1 MKGLAVDDLEVTT
14 LDQKEL
20 GAKTKFTH
28 KSGTKPLPGYT
39 IKRGIGWG
47 GFGEVY
53 YAISDGGKEVA
64 LKLVQ
69 RHLEV
74 ELRGISHCLNLKHP
88 HLVSLYDVI
97 QNDKGESWVVMEYL
111 AGQSLQDRLEAANGA
126 IKFEEC
132 VHWLNGIARAVDF
145 LHEQGIVHRDLKPGN
160 VFSENDIVKVG
171 DYGLSKFIS
180 ASRRSGQTQSVG
192 TVHYMAPE
200 ISTGN
205 YGKSVDIYA
214 AAVMAYEMLTG
225 DVPFDGE
232 TAGEVLM
239 KHLTAEP
246 NLSRIDAQFRP
257 IFAKA
262 LAKDPA
268 HRFGSV
274 AELVAAI
281 LAVARGDKPDASEQ
295 LAPTPSPKVLAGPQI
310 PVDLK
315 HSLPPVPGTFK
326 ARRRAFSDVLWSL
339 FLAGV
344 LSGLLPILALT
355 AWLVLADQ
363 QPQLN
368 QYITLSVVTG
378 ISSWGL
384 LLLGRFWE
392 HERSEPATRRFS
404 SFVFGLVMAV
414 VVFGMNVWLDRP
426 MGQLQPDM
434 VTSAQFSEET
444 FQQIAP
450 VALVYA
456 SLFGLIFAIPDWA
469 RSVCSGR
476 KGRFSGWRAIW
487 PGAASVLLATL
498 TGVDE
503 KGLDPMWMGAVVVMT
518 AVIVQWVSPYLET
531 KKRHRFAGHP

>member
-1 MKGLAVDDLEVTT
+1 MKGLAVDELEVTT
-14 LDQKEL
+14 LDDKQH
-20 GAKTKFTH
+20 GPKTKFSY
-28 KSGTKPLPGYT
+28 KSGSKPLPGYT
-39 IKRGIGWG
+39 IKRGLGWG

-53 YAISDGGKEVA
+53 FATSDGGKEVA

-69 RHLEV
+69 RHLDV
-74 ELRGISHCLNLKHP
+74 ELRGVSHCLNLKHP
-88 HLVSLYDVI
+88 HLVATYDVV
-97 QNDKGESWVVMEYL
+97 QNDKGESWIVMEYL

-126 IKFEEC
+126 MKFEEC
-132 VHWLNGIARAVDF
+132 VHWLNGIAKAIDF

-160 VFSENDIVKVG
+160 VFSEHDIVKVG

-205 YGKSVDIYA
+205 YGKSVDIYST
-214 AAVMAYEMLTG
+214 AVMAYEMLTG

-246 NLSRIDAQFRP
+246 NLSRIDVKYRP
-257 IFAKA
+257 VFAKA

-268 HRFGSV
+268 HRFHSV
-274 AELVAAI
+274 AELVDAI
-281 LAVARGDKPDASEQ
+281 CQVAHGGKPVPKNDPP
-295 LAPTPSPKVLAGPQI
+295 APVNSPRPQPQI

-315 HSLPPVPGTFK
+315 QSLPPVPGTFQ
-326 ARRRAFSDVLWSL
+326 ARRRAVSDVVWSL
-339 FLAGV
+339 FLAGI
-344 LSGLLPILALT
+344 LSGLLPILAQT
-355 AWLVLADQ
+355 AGLVLADQ

-368 QYITLSVVTG
+368 QYITMAVVTG

-392 HERSEPATRRFS
+392 HERSELGARRFS
-404 SFVFGLVMAV
+404 TFLFGLVMAS
-414 VVFGMNVWLDRP
+414 VVFSLNLWIGRD
-426 MGQLQPDM
+426 MGGLQSEMFTP
-434 VTSAQFSEET
+434 AEFSEET
-444 FQQIAP
+444 FKQFAPIA
-450 VALVYA
+450 LLYA
-456 SLFGLIFAIPDWA
+456 SLFGLSYGIPDWA

-476 KGRFSGWRAIW
+476 QGRFSGWRSIW
-487 PGAASVLLATL
+487 PGALSVVLATML
-498 TGVDE
+498 GVDT
-503 KGLDPMWMGAVVVMT
+503 KGLDPIWVGAVLVMS
-518 AVIVQWVSPYLET
+518 AVIVQWVSPYLPT